1 MKIYSIAL
9 FLLNLSF
16 LFAQNST
23 FVKIKNVGLYD
34 IETIDNTPE
43 INGFKELTIFSD
55 EMDNT
60 VWVSPE
66 TQCVNMQKE
75 TTQTFAGSAALHLT
89 WDKVTGGCSW
99 IGIGFGWNAWLSKDM
114 SEVANE
120 VAIQFQV
127 KSAKGSFTNLPVAFA
142 IEDYTGVQSYCGYTK
157 ALASGE
163 FNETTWQTVTI
174 PLKLFPF
181 ERNDADLSK
190 VKQFMIQLEGD
201 GDVYIDEIK
210 IVKL

>member
-1 MKIYSIAL
+1 MKRFPL
-9 FLLNLSF
+9 FLLLFCLSHTY
-16 LFAQNST
+16 AQNT
-23 FVKIKNVGLYD
+23 AFVQVQKKALYE
-34 IETIDNTPE
+34 INEADNAPE
-43 INGFKELTIFSD
+43 INGFKELTIFAD

-60 VWVSPE
+60 VWASPE
-66 TQCVNMQKE
+66 KQCVQMKKE
-75 TTQTFAGSAALHLT
+75 TTQTFAGTTALHLT
-89 WDKVTGGCSW
+89 WDKVTGGCNW

-114 SEVANE
+114 SEVVNE
-120 VAIQFQV
+120 AAIQFKV

-142 IEDYTGVQSYCGYTK
+142 IEDYTGVQSYYGYTK
-157 ALASGE
+157 ELASGE

-174 PLKLFPF
+174 PLKNFPF

-201 GDVYIDEIK
+201 GDIYLDEVR